1 MLACAA
7 YELKDDKS
15 LDILQAYLDRH
26 PDNPYANRIYAL
38 MGSVYFFRED
48 YDAALALLASA
59 RLDLLGSEERDDMTY
74 RLATCYLKTG
84 NVKEAAI
91 WFETLRS
98 TSRRYHADC
107 TYYVA
112 YIRYTQQ
119 RHDEALKGFLSLQDD
134 AKYKNL
140 VPYYIAEIYLLKKQY
155 DKAEIVAQNA
165 LSAHSGGTPHEH
177 EAELHSRHSRIPF
190 REVSRSHPLLRAVSG
205 T

>member
-1 MLACAA
+1 
-7 YELKDDKS
+7 
-15 LDILQAYLDRH
+15 
-26 PDNPYANRIYAL
+26 
-38 MGSVYFFRED
+38 
-48 YDAALALLASA
+48 
-59 RLDLLGSEERDDMTY
+59 MTY

-112 YIRYTQQ
+112 YIRCTQR

-165 LSAHSGGTPHEH
+165 LSAHSGGTPS
-177 EAELHSRHSRIPF
+177 AQPNTISGSITKPPAPSSSIWNLIPN
-190 REVSRSHPLLRAVSG
+190 PPPAGG
-205 T
+205 TPSTCWACPAINAAYIRKSPQPWEK